1 MKKRLLSL
9 ALALVMVFSL
19 LPINAFA
26 IGDTTILSQPTSVTV
41 QAGGTAEFSVSA
53 VNTAHPTATLY
64 YIWYDAE
71 KLTKVI
77 AVGTMD
83 SFLEQFNGAKLGEG
97 RTLTI
102 TNAQKDMKIACA
114 VYRQAKIDSIT
125 IPADVATSDTVTLT
139 VKTACASHALGNNL
153 FEVPAVEPTC
163 AHEGNIRYYK
173 CNTCGY
179 CYSDANGSNVTTE
192 DACKLAKLTTHK
204 MPLTYHEPTAGTCG
218 NNSIAEYWSCDE
230 CGQIFK
236 DEAGTTETTL
246 VNLRLEGKKDADN
259 HPADKVTHKKHTDA
273 TCSQK
278 GNFEYWF
285 CEECNTYFKDADL
298 KTKYAKRSDTEIAK
312 DASKHPELVEHAYTA
327 PTCDKEG
334 NLPYYEC
341 TACGKYYANADGTGE
356 YSKKSDVTIAALKHN
371 YTWVEFTAG
380 DTVYHAQD
388 CTRCGKRTNVGTH
401 SGGTANCKSP
411 AICSTCGFAYGD
423 IDPNN
428 HANRE
433 TLNAVEPSV
442 SAPGYS
448 GDVYCAD
455 CGVLLEVGHKTD
467 KLCKHTDPN
476 SGIVVHHAGTE
487 ATCPDSK
494 DKHQGN
500 IEYWECSECG
510 KCWTDS
516 ALTVEVAK
524 ADTVVAYQQHYKKN
538 IYGSDVAN
546 TNLQQWGSNVN
557 DHWKECKFCGYVYKD
572 TTSGHSIVEKTLTCH
587 SGYSCRTC
595 GYDDGQRDPYNHD
608 GGTEIRNAKEPVGG
622 NAGYTG
628 DTHCMGCGE
637 KLATGHEYYAPCE
650 GGCKNL
656 IKIPAKEKTCTENGV
671 KAYYECEKCHNYY
684 LNANDTVPTTDDK
697 IVDPCTGHD
706 LHPGLDYLGDISID
720 KLKKL
725 LGTVNYLKLVQSI
738 KDGNVSVDAIIANIH
753 IKDIDHCHDDQYHW
767 LGCQRCGKTFADLKP
782 EFEEKGIYIKDVW
795 YTLGKKE
802 AHSGGT
808 ATCKEKAVCTECGEK
823 YGSLAA
829 HRYGEDNVC
838 TVCGVTIPACDAPV
852 LKITSSNGKAVLSWN
867 AVKGADKYQIE
878 RAPDGVNFVKI
889 NTGTVKGT
897 TYTDNSAKVD
907 SVYYYRVRA
916 IGTNGSYSKPSN
928 KEHCTIK
935 CAVPSV
941 TAGNNAS
948 TGKITLK
955 WSAVSG
961 AAKYEVYRADT
972 KNGTYSLMYTTTGKS
987 YTNTSSNAGYTYY
1000 YKVRAISKNGNKSD
1014 FCKIVSRTCDCAAPT
1029 VKGGN
1034 EASTGYV
1041 KLSWNKV
1048 YGASKYEI
1056 WRATSKNG
1064 TYTKLYTTSYTSYRN
1079 TTSKAGHTYYY
1090 KVKAIAERTSYANS
1104 AFSSVVSRTC
1114 DCARPN
1120 VKISLSNGDPR
1131 LTWSAVSGADK
1142 YIIYRAT
1149 SKNGTYT
1156 KMYTTSNKSYTNT
1169 SAKAGKTY
1177 YYKVVA
1183 VSNMSSYANSAYSS
1197 IVSIKAK

>member
-1 MKKRLLSL
+1 M
-9 ALALVMVFSL
+9 
-19 LPINAFA
+19 
-26 IGDTTILSQPTSVTV
+26 
-41 QAGGTAEFSVSA
+41 
-53 VNTAHPTATLY
+53 
-64 YIWYDAE
+64 
-71 KLTKVI
+71 
-77 AVGTMD
+77 
-83 SFLEQFNGAKLGEG
+83 
-97 RTLTI
+97 
-102 TNAQKDMKIACA
+102 
-114 VYRQAKIDSIT
+114 
-125 IPADVATSDTVTLT
+125 
-139 VKTACASHALGNNL
+139 
-153 FEVPAVEPTC
+153 
-163 AHEGNIRYYK
+163 
-173 CNTCGY
+173 
-179 CYSDANGSNVTTE
+179 DANG
-192 DACKLAKLTTHK
+192 
-204 MPLTYHEPTAGTCG
+204 
-218 NNSIAEYWSCDE
+218 
-230 CGQIFK
+230 
-236 DEAGTTETTL
+236 
-246 VNLRLEGKKDADN
+246 
-259 HPADKVTHKKHTDA
+259 
-273 TCSQK
+273 
-278 GNFEYWF
+278 
-285 CEECNTYFKDADL
+285 
-298 KTKYAKRSDTEIAK
+298 
-312 DASKHPELVEHAYTA
+312 
-327 PTCDKEG
+327 
-334 NLPYYEC
+334 
-341 TACGKYYANADGTGE
+341 
-356 YSKKSDVTIAALKHN
+356 
-371 YTWVEFTAG
+371 
-380 DTVYHAQD
+380 
-388 CTRCGKRTNVGTH
+388 
-401 SGGTANCKSP
+401 
-411 AICSTCGFAYGD
+411 
-423 IDPNN
+423 
-428 HANRE
+428 
-433 TLNAVEPSV
+433 
-442 SAPGYS
+442 
-448 GDVYCAD
+448 
-455 CGVLLEVGHKTD
+455 
-467 KLCKHTDPN
+467 
-476 SGIVVHHAGTE
+476 
-487 ATCPDSK
+487 
-494 DKHQGN
+494 
-500 IEYWECSECG
+500 
-510 KCWTDS
+510 
-516 ALTVEVAK
+516 
-524 ADTVVAYQQHYKKN
+524 TVVA
-538 IYGSDVAN
+538 
-546 TNLQQWGSNVN
+546 TN
-557 DHWKECKFCGYVYKD
+557 D
-572 TTSGHSIVEKTLTCH
+572 
-587 SGYSCRTC
+587 
-595 GYDDGQRDPYNHD
+595 
-608 GGTEIRNAKEPVGG
+608 
-622 NAGYTG
+622 
-628 DTHCMGCGE
+628 
-637 KLATGHEYYAPCE
+637 KL
-650 GGCKNL
+650 
-656 IKIPAKEKTCTENGV
+656 I
-671 KAYYECEKCHNYY
+671 
-684 LNANDTVPTTDDK
+684 DK
-697 IVDPCTGHD
+697 CTGHD
-706 LHPGLDYLGDISID
+706 LHPTLNLLGDISY
-720 KLKKL
+720 KQL
-725 LGTVNYLKLVQSI
+725 LDLIGSVNYATVIEGIRKGTISIDDVLKNLHVR
-738 KDGNVSVDAIIANIH
+738 DV
-753 IKDIDHCHDDQYHW
+753 DHCHDDQYHW

-795 YTLGKKE
+795 YTLGQKE

-829 HRYGEDNVC
+829 HRYSEDNVC

-878 RAPDGVNFVKI
+878 RAPDDVNFVKI

-907 SVYYYRVRA
+907 SVYYYRVKA

-928 KEHCTIK
+928 EEHCTIK

-972 KNGTYSLMYTTTGKS
+972 KNGTYSLMYTTTSKS

-1079 TTSKAGHTYYY
+1079 TTSKAGRTYYY

>member
-1 MKKRLLSL
+1 MKKRLFSL
-9 ALALVMVFSL
+9 TLAIVMVFSL

-26 IGDTTILSQPTSVTV
+26 IGNTTILSQPTGVTV
-41 QAGGTAEFSVSA
+41 QAGETAEFSITA
-53 VNTAHPTATLY
+53 VNAKAEAPLE
-64 YIWYDAE
+64 YIWYDNSKVDDD
-71 KLTKVI
+71 KLLYTKTI
-77 AVGTMD
+77 DEFFALFD
-83 SFLEQFNGAKLGEG
+83 GAKLGTGSKLTVANVHETLNIRCVVYWQGTFLG
-97 RTLTI
+97 RSV
-102 TNAQKDMKIACA
+102 AKDVEKSN
-114 VYRQAKIDSIT
+114 V
-125 IPADVATSDTVTLT
+125 VTLT
-139 VKTACASHALGNNL
+139 VKAACASHVLGQNL
-153 FEVPAVEPTC
+153 FEVPATEPTC

-179 CYSDANGSNVTTE
+179 CYSDADGINVTTVE
-192 DACKLAKLTTHK
+192 ACKLAKLTTHK
-204 MPLTYHEPTAGTCG
+204 MPLTYHEPTSGTCG
-218 NNSIAEYWSCDE
+218 TRSMAEYWSCDE
-230 CGQIFK
+230 CGDVFK
-236 DEAGTTETTL
+236 DEAGTLPTTL
-246 VNLRLEGKKDADN
+246 TSLRLEGKTDANN
-259 HPADKVTHKKHTDA
+259 HPADKVTHKEYTDA

-285 CEECNTYFKDADL
+285 CDECNTYFKDADL
-298 KTKYAKRSDTEIAK
+298 KTKYASRSDTEIAK
-312 DASKHPELVEHAYTA
+312 DASKHPELTEHAYTA
-327 PTCDKEG
+327 PTCDKDG

-356 YSKKSDVTIAALKHN
+356 YSKKGDVTIAKLGHN
-371 YTWVEFTAG
+371 YAWIEFTAG
-380 DTVYHAQD
+380 DTVYHAQE

-401 SGGTANCKSP
+401 TGGTADCQSP
-411 AICSTCGFAYGD
+411 AVCTTCGFAYGEK
-423 IDPNN
+423 DPNN
-428 HANRE
+428 HVNRE
-433 TLNAVEPSV
+433 TRNAVDATINSE
-442 SAPGYS
+442 GYS
-448 GDVYCAD
+448 GDIYCAN
-455 CGVLLEVGHKTD
+455 CGVLIETGHKTD
-467 KLCKHTDPN
+467 KLCKHTDPSTN
-476 SGIVVHHAGTE
+476 VVIHHDAVE
-487 ATCPDSK
+487 ATCADAV

-500 IEYWECSECG
+500 VEYWECSECG

-516 ALTVEVAK
+516 ALTSEVAK
-524 ADTVVAYQQHYKKN
+524 ADTVIAYQQHYIKN
-538 IYGSDVAN
+538 VITETAN
-546 TNLQQWGSNVN
+546 AALMQWGSNVN
-557 DHWKECKFCGYVYKD
+557 DHWKECKFCGYVYAD
-572 TTSGHSIVEKTLTCH
+572 TKSAHNITEKTLTCH
-587 SGYSCRTC
+587 SGNTCRTC

-608 GGTEIRNAKEPVGG
+608 GGTEVRNATEPTDFK
-622 NAGYTG
+622 AGYTG
-628 DTHCMGCGE
+628 DTYCLGCNA
-637 KLATGHEYYAPCE
+637 KLSSGHTYFKPCS
-650 GGCKNL
+650 GGCKHL
-656 IKIPAKEKTCTENGV
+656 KKIEGTPATCTENGT
-671 KAYYECEKCHNYY
+671 KTYYECTKCHNYY
-684 LNANDTVPTTDDK
+684 MDAKGTVVATNDKLVDK
-697 IVDPCTGHD
+697 CTGHD
-706 LHPGLDYLGDISID
+706 LHPTLNLLGNISYKQLLDLIGSANYSKVIEGIKKGTISID
-720 KLKKL
+720 DVLKNL
-725 LGTVNYLKLVQSI
+725 HVR
-738 KDGNVSVDAIIANIH
+738 
-753 IKDIDHCHDDQYHW
+753 DIDHCSDDQYHW

-838 TVCGVTIPACDAPV
+838 TVCGATIPACDAPV

-916 IGTNGSYSKPSN
+916 IGTNGSYSKYSDM
-928 KEHCTIK
+928 KRCTIK

-961 AAKYEVYRADT
+961 AAKYEVYRAGT
-972 KNGTYSLMYTTTGKS
+972 KNGTYSLMYTTTSKS

-1000 YKVRAISKNGNKSD
+1000 YKVRAISKNGKKSD

-1079 TTSKAGHTYYY
+1079 TSSKAGRTYYY

-1104 AFSSVVSRTC
+1104 AFSSIVSRTC

-1156 KMYTTSNKSYTNT
+1156 KMYTTSYKSYTNT

>member
-26 IGDTTILSQPTSVTV
+26 LGKTTILSQPTSKTV

-53 VNTAHPTATLY
+53 INTADPTATLY

-71 KLTKVI
+71 KLTNVI
-77 AVGTMD
+77 IFGTMD
-83 SFLEQFNGAKLGEG
+83 TFLEQFDGAKLGEG

-102 TNAQKDMKIACA
+102 TNAQKDMEIACA
-114 VYRQAKIDSIT
+114 VYRQAKIASST
-125 IPADVATSDTVTLT
+125 IPADVKTSDTVTLT
-139 VKTACASHALGNNL
+139 VKTACASHTLGNNL
-153 FEVPAVEPTC
+153 VEVPAVEPTC
-163 AHEGNIRYYK
+163 AHEGNTIYYK

-179 CYSDANGSNVTTE
+179 CYSDADGINVTTE

-204 MPLTYHEPTAGTCG
+204 MPLTYHEPTAGTCVK
-218 NNSIAEYWSCDE
+218 NSIAEYWSCDE
-230 CGQIFK
+230 CGKIFK

-246 VNLRLEGKKDADN
+246 VRLEGK
-259 HPADKVTHKKHTDA
+259 
-273 TCSQK
+273 
-278 GNFEYWF
+278 
-285 CEECNTYFKDADL
+285 
-298 KTKYAKRSDTEIAK
+298 K

-327 PTCDKEG
+327 PTCDKKG

-341 TACGKYYANADGTGE
+341 TACGKRFANADGTGE
-356 YSKKSDVTIAALKHN
+356 YDKKSDVTIAALKHN
-371 YTWVEFTAG
+371 YVWVEFTAG

-388 CTRCGKRTNVGTH
+388 CTRCGERTNVGTH

-428 HANRE
+428 HVNRE
-433 TLNAVEPSV
+433 TRNAVDPSV
-442 SAPGYS
+442 GAPGYS

-524 ADTVVAYQQHYKKN
+524 ADTVVAYQQHYKKD
-538 IYGSDVAN
+538 IFDRDVAN
-546 TNLQQWGSNVN
+546 TDLQQWGSNVN
-557 DHWKECKFCGYVYKD
+557 KHWKECKYCGCEYSN
-572 TTSGHSIVEKTLTCH
+572 TRASHNMVEKTHTCH
-587 SGYSCRTC
+587 SGDTCSTC

-608 GGTEIRNAKEPVGG
+608 GGTEIRNATEPTDFK
-622 NAGYTG
+622 AGYTG
-628 DTHCMGCGE
+628 DTYCLGCGE
-637 KLATGHEYYAPCE
+637 KLSSGHTYFKPCS
-650 GGCKNL
+650 GGCKHL
-656 IKIPAKEKTCTENGV
+656 KKIEGTPATCTENGV

-767 LGCQRCGKTFADLKP
+767 LGCQRCGKTIADLRP

-916 IGTNGSYSKPSN
+916 IGTNGSYSKYSDM
-928 KEHCTIK
+928 KRCTIK

-961 AAKYEVYRADT
+961 AAKYEVYRAGT
-972 KNGTYSLMYTTTGKS
+972 KNGTYSLMYTTTSKS

-1014 FCKIVSRTCDCAAPT
+1014 FCNIVSRTCDCAAPT

-1079 TTSKAGHTYYY
+1079 TTSKAGRTYYY